1 MIANSILIPKFRKVE
16 GSLSRELSDKLNM
29 SGEEGD
35 VDNALKL
42 VGDIDVK
49 NTGAVAVV
57 ANVRDGRVGG
67 MKFLSYEGQTSRATW
82 PPRRFSPEETRMSP
96 SRSG

>member
-1 MIANSILIPKFRKVE
+1 MSVNYVTIPKEFRKGE
-16 GSLSRELSDKLNM
+16 GTLSRELSDKLNV

-57 ANVRDGRVGG
+57 ANVRDGRGEG
-67 MKFLSYEGQTSRATW
+67 MKFVI
-82 PPRRFSPEETRMSP
+82 
-96 SRSG
+96 

>member
-1 MIANSILIPKFRKVE
+1 MRVFFFEVSNMIANSILIPKEFRKVE
-16 GSLSRELSDKLNM
+16 GSLSRELSDKLNV

-35 VDNALKL
+35 VDNTLKQ

-57 ANVRDGRVGG
+57 ANVRDGRGEG
-67 MKFLSYEGQTSRATW
+67 MKFVI
-82 PPRRFSPEETRMSP
+82 
-96 SRSG
+96 

>member
-1 MIANSILIPKFRKVE
+1 MIPKEFRKAE
-16 GSLSRELSDKLNM
+16 GALSRELSDKLNM

-57 ANVRDGRVGG
+57 AKVRDGRVEG
-67 MKFLSYEGQTSRATW
+67 MEFVI
-82 PPRRFSPEETRMSP
+82 
-96 SRSG
+96 

>member
-57 ANVRDGRVGG
+57 ANVRDGRVG
-67 MKFLSYEGQTSRATW
+67 E
-82 PPRRFSPEETRMSP
+82 
-96 SRSG
+96 